1 MKYEESNLVELKRSL
16 NDDMIKEVIAFLNS
30 YLGGTIYVGINDDG
44 SFYNPTQ
51 EEKDLNESRII
62 NWIRDEAIYPNCSDF
77 VDISYNEDQV
87 LTIKIN
93 PGDKKPY
100 YLKSKGLTPS
110 GVYIRYGRN
119 KSQASQEEISRM
131 LRERDNIAFE
141 SLISKEQDQKI
152 RDKIDQDLKE
162 SFESNL
168 KQSVEEVAERRDRME
183 KEMQKYCEERL
194 GRINRSPER
203 FPPTL

>member
-1 MKYEESNLVELKRSL
+1 MPLKYEESNLVELKRSL

-119 KSQASQEEISRM
+119 KLKHHKKKYQEC
-131 LRERDNIAFE
+131 L
-141 SLISKEQDQKI
+141 
-152 RDKIDQDLKE
+152 
-162 SFESNL
+162 
-168 KQSVEEVAERRDRME
+168 E
-183 KEMQKYCEERL
+183 KETIL
-194 GRINRSPER
+194 HLN
-203 FPPTL
+203 L